1 MNFKVRLKNPVFI
14 AQVLLAIMTP
24 VLAYAGLTFQDMT
37 SWKALGSL
45 LFDAI
50 KNPYV
55 LAMVAVSIFNAINDP
70 TTAGLKDSDQAMT
83 YTKPK
88 EGE

>member
-14 AQVLLAIMTP
+14 AQILLAIMTP

-50 KNPYV
+50 KNPYI

>member
-14 AQVLLAIMTP
+14 AQILLAIMTP

>member
-45 LFDAI
+45 LLDAI

-55 LAMVAVSIFNAINDP
+55 LTMVAVSIFNAINDP

>member
-83 YTKPK
+83 YIKPK

>member
-1 MNFKVRLKNPVFI
+1 MESTWF
-14 AQVLLAIMTP
+14 
-24 VLAYAGLTFQDMT
+24 T
-37 SWKALGSL
+37 S
-45 LFDAI
+45 FDAI

-83 YTKPK
+83 YIKPK